1 MDVIPMCSIFQELQS
16 VLDTG
21 YLTALP
27 SLEEYWQ
34 QTCLELE
41 RYLQNEPYVSAA
53 DLRSVYESDNLWNQ
67 FLRCCGTEPNS
78 SLPEASIP
86 KPDEIAT
93 ASHLP
98 LGIGSADVLTHPP
111 DHSVSEQQH
120 VIAHTPPTP
129 SSSSSSPS
137 LALMESK
144 EDAEGVRGDEGK
156 GERSAEGRRRAH
168 RCYFIGCRKVYTKS
182 SHLKAHQ
189 RTHTGEKPYRCS
201 WDGCEWRFAR
211 SDELTRH
218 FRKHTGAKPFKCS
231 HCDRCFSRSDH
242 LALHMKRHI

>member
-1 MDVIPMCSIFQELQS
+1 MRGRNMDVIPMCSIFQELQS

-21 YLTALP
+21 YLSALP

-41 RYLQNEPYVSAA
+41 RYLQKEPYVSAA
-53 DLRSVYESDNLWNQ
+53 DLRSVYQSDNLWNQ
-67 FLRCCGTEPNS
+67 ILRCCGTEPSS

-86 KPDEIAT
+86 KQDGIAT
-93 ASHLP
+93 ASHLSFSTA
-98 LGIGSADVLTHPP
+98 SADVHTHTL

-120 VIAHTPPTP
+120 VRP
-129 SSSSSSPS
+129 SSPS
-137 LALMESK
+137 LPLMKDK
-144 EDAEGVRGDEGK
+144 EDAEGVRGDEGNSV
-156 GERSAEGRRRAH
+156 GSLEGRRRAH
-168 RCYFIGCRKVYTKS
+168 RCYFNGCRKVYTKS

-201 WDGCEWRFAR
+201 WDGCVWRFAR

>member
-1 MDVIPMCSIFQELQS
+1 MTEFHFRIFNFILEFFLHAKYS
-16 VLDTG
+16 GWCLIALD
-21 YLTALP
+21 
-27 SLEEYWQ
+27 SLL

-98 LGIGSADVLTHPP
+98 LGIASADVLTHPP

-129 SSSSSSPS
+129 SSSPS
-137 LALMESK
+137 LTLMESK

-168 RCYFIGCRKVYTKS
+168 RCYFNGCRKVYTKS

-189 RTHTGEKPYRCS
+189 RTHTGKQFLCERLQSCLYFHLLLPQQCS
-201 WDGCEWRFAR
+201 PLWEAKLLPFG
-211 SDELTRH
+211 TR
-218 FRKHTGAKPFKCS
+218 
-231 HCDRCFSRSDH
+231 
-242 LALHMKRHI
+242 